1 MKKRRQSRREIE
13 NRRLCFLVLYIMY
26 EGEKKNVRPSLSGM
40 ETDEVAVQEVY
51 FWGIR

>member
-13 NRRLCFLVLYIMY
+13 NRRLCFIVIYNVQGR
-26 EGEKKNVRPSLSGM
+26 EKNVRPSPSGM
-40 ETDEVAVQEVY
+40 EIDEVAVQEVY